1 MPKQTPMMKQYLE
14 IKEKHTDSILFFR
27 LGDFYEMF
35 LDDAIIASREL
46 EITLTSRGGKDKKD
60 HTPMCGIPFHSADA
74 YIAKLVEKGFKVAIC
89 EQVEDP
95 SEAIGIVKRE
105 VIRVVTPG
113 TIIDN
118 KALDDKNNNY
128 LSSIYFDKKTK
139 GLGISYVDISTGEL
153 YTTEIIL
160 GDSELSSVLIDEIA
174 KVKPTELIVNSDLLE
189 QGQVVDDIKKKFNIL
204 VNSYPNWAYEYGL
217 SEENIKRQFTVLNL
231 EGLDLADKK
240 HATISTGSLLEY
252 LNETQKIAL
261 SHINSINVYSLENYM
276 VLDISTRRNLELV
289 ETMRDKSKKGSLL
302 NILDKTSTSMGAR
315 LLKRWV
321 QEPLVDKEKIV
332 KRHNIIEHFLEN
344 LILMNDV
351 SDLLK
356 NINDI
361 DRLISK
367 VTYGNCNGRDF
378 ISLKQSISRL
388 SELKELLINSGN
400 KELTFIGE
408 RLDPLTDIYNLIDS
422 SIVDEPPISIKEG
435 HIIKSDYNEALS
447 ELKEA
452 SVKGKEWLADL
463 EHKERTNTNI
473 KNLKVKY
480 NKVFGYFIEVS
491 KSNFSLVP
499 DYFIR
504 KQTLANAERYVTEEL
519 KVMEEKILGSHD
531 KMMSMEYSIFLDI
544 RDKIKNDIER
554 IQKTSKLI
562 ANIDVINSL
571 SKVSYENNY
580 IKPNMNTDG
589 IIDIK
594 NGRHPVVEKVLDN
607 EQFVPN
613 DTLLDTDSNR
623 LAVITG
629 PNMAGKSTY
638 MRQVA
643 LITLMSQIGCFVPAD
658 SADISVVDRIFTRI
672 GATDDL
678 SQGQSTFMVEMN
690 EVSNILN
697 NSTKNSLIVLDEI
710 GRGTSTYDGLSI
722 AWAVTEYISDKSMI
736 GAKTLFATHYHE
748 LTELENKLDGV
759 KNYKVV
765 VHEKES
771 GSITFLRKI
780 VRGEADR
787 SYGIE
792 VAKLAGVRKE
802 VIDRACEILEDL
814 EERDEHKE
822 TRVTIR
828 SHEPVRNIPL
838 TQVETN
844 IKLPRAKLIEKET
857 LEEHQTPL
865 ELLAKGDQSYGSVQ
879 LIDKPDKSMETIE
892 ENIGDYKESIQVL
905 DEFKE
910 IIDKIK
916 SLDMI
921 TLTPLD
927 TMNILYDLQTKV
939 KKIKD

>member
-1 MPKQTPMMKQYLE
+1 
-14 IKEKHTDSILFFR
+14 
-27 LGDFYEMF
+27 MF
-35 LDDAIIASREL
+35 LDDALIASREL
-46 EITLTSRGGKDKKD
+46 EITLTSRGGKDKSD
-60 HTPMCGIPFHSADA
+60 HTPMCGVPFHSADA
-74 YIAKLVEKGFKVAIC
+74 YIAKLVEKGYKVSIC

-95 SEAIGIVKRE
+95 SEAVGIVKRE

-128 LSSIYFDKKTK
+128 LSSIFFDKETD
-139 GLGISYVDISTGEL
+139 GLGISYVDISTGEMH
-153 YTTEIIL
+153 TTEIIL
-160 GDSELSSVLIDEIA
+160 EDRELESVLIDEIA
-174 KVKPTELIVNSDLLE
+174 KVKPTELIVNSELLE
-189 QGQVVDDIKKKFNIL
+189 YEQVVDDIKKKFNIL
-204 VNSYPNWAYEYGL
+204 VNSYSEWAYEYSL
-217 SEENIKRQFTVLNL
+217 SEENIKRQFKVLNL

-240 HATISTGSLLEY
+240 NATIATGSLLEY
-252 LNETQKIAL
+252 LNETQKISL
-261 SHINSINVYSLENYM
+261 SHINNINVYSLENYM

-289 ETMRDKSKKGSLL
+289 ETIRDKSKKGSLL

-321 QEPLVDKEKIV
+321 QEPLVDKEKIM
-332 KRHNIIEHFLEN
+332 KRHNIIEYFLED
-344 LILMNDV
+344 LFLMNDV
-351 SDLLK
+351 SELLK

-367 VTYGNCNGRDF
+367 ITYGNCNARDF
-378 ISLKQSISRL
+378 ISLKQSVSRL
-388 SELKELLINSGN
+388 TELKSLLTDSKN
-400 KELTFIGE
+400 KELSIIGE
-408 RLDPLTDIYNLIDS
+408 KLDPLTDIYKLIDS

-435 HIIKSDYNEALS
+435 HIIKSDYNEELS

-463 EHKERTNTNI
+463 ESRERTNTGI
-473 KNLKVKY
+473 KNLKIKY
-480 NKVFGYFIEVS
+480 NKVFGYFLEVS

-499 DYFIR
+499 EHFTR
-504 KQTLANAERYVTEEL
+504 KQTLANAERYFTDEL
-519 KVMEEKILGSHD
+519 KVMEEKILGSED
-531 KMMSMEYSIFLDI
+531 KMVNLEYRIFLDV
-544 RDKIKNDIER
+544 RDNIKSEIER

-562 ANIDVINSL
+562 ASIDVINSL

-580 IKPNMNTDG
+580 VKPSMNTDG

-623 LAVITG
+623 LAIITG

-658 SADISVVDRIFTRI
+658 SAEISVVDRIFTRI
-672 GATDDL
+672 GASDDL

-722 AWAVTEYISDKSMI
+722 AWAVTEYISDKEKI

-748 LTELENKLDGV
+748 LTELEDKLDGV

-792 VAKLAGVRKE
+792 VAKLAGVRQE
-802 VIDRACEILEDL
+802 VIDRACDILDDL
-814 EERDEHKE
+814 EENEQK
-822 TRVTIR
+822 TKSRVTR
-828 SHEPVRNIPL
+828 ESHENSKDLNSPLEEIDKVRETQECIETPVKL
-838 TQVETN
+838 TESY
-844 IKLPRAKLIEKET
+844 EGYCET
-857 LEEHQTPL
+857 LEPIGKITEVYTS
-865 ELLAKGDQSYGSVQ
+865 ES
-879 LIDKPDKSMETIE
+879 LIKA
-892 ENIGDYKESIQVL
+892 ESLNLTDDLKAIV
-905 DEFKE
+905 E
-910 IIDKIK
+910 KIK

-927 TMNILYDLQTKV
+927 TMNILYELQSKAKNIREV
-939 KKIKD
+939 